1 MPGMDGT
8 ELQRHLAGGK
18 SQVPIVFITAHADET
33 SRIEAIK
40 NGAVDYL
47 MKPFSEQTLLDA
59 VNRAIKAKNHRTNQR

>member
-1 MPGMDGT
+1 M
-8 ELQRHLAGGK
+8 
-18 SQVPIVFITAHADET
+18 PIVFITAHADET